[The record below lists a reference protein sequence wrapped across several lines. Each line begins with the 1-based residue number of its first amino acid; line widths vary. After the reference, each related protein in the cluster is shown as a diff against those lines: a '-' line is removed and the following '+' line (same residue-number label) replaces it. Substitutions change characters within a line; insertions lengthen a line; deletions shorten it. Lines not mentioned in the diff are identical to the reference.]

1 MAEHETHEEDH
12 GHSIAAWAAV
22 ATILVGAAL
31 ASWAVWD
38 RSVLLFVIGVGI
50 CIIGA
55 AEGKI
60 LGMAGYGATKAPAP
74 GDTTHTGS
82 STESD

>member
-1 MAEHETHEEDH
+1 MAQHETHEEDH

-22 ATILVGAAL
+22 ITILIGAAL

-38 RSVLLFVIGVGI
+38 QSVLLFIIGVGI

-60 LGMAGYGATKAPAP
+60 LGMAGYGAAKAAAP
-74 GDTTHTGS
+74 DEATHPKQ
-82 STESD
+82 SD